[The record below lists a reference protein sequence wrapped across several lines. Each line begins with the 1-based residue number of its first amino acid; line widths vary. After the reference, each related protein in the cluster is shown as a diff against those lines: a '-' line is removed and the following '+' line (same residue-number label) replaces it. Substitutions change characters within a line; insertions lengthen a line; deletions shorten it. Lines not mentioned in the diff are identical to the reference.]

1 MGGDSLIDWAQ
12 IRTEYITTDTSY
24 RQLAEKYGVANAS
37 VARHAK
43 TEDWVGERERYWNR
57 VSTEV
62 VQRVQESTI
71 DEHVDAAVRI
81 SEIADRLID
90 KLDTAVEQLDRYMVQ
105 DRTRRK
111 VTTYGK
117 SDDDGK
123 QTIEVVDEEERKRWI
138 QGDIDRAGLKQL
150 ASTLRDLKE
159 IKGIRDNDS
168 ADDDGTGVIVLGDRE
183 NE

>member
-1 MGGDSLIDWAQ
+1 MIDWAQ

-43 TEDWVGERERYWNR
+43 NEDWVGKREQYWNR

-81 SEIADRLID
+81 SEIADRLLD

-105 DRTRRK
+105 QMEREK
-111 VTTYGK
+111 VVICCKNEDGERETEEHTSEKK
-117 SDDDGK
+117 S
-123 QTIEVVDEEERKRWI
+123 IEWI

-168 ADDDGTGVIVLGDRE
+168 ADDEGAGVIVLGDRE